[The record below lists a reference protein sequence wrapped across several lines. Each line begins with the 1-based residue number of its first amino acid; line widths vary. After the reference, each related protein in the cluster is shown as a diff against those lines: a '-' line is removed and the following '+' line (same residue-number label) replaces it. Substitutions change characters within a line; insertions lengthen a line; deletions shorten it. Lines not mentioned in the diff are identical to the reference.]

1 MGANLLKDNLEKAK
15 ELRKN
20 MTPQE
25 RKLWKIL
32 RNHQFYG
39 FEIRRQYPIDEYIVD
54 FICRNKK
61 IIIEIDGGQHNEK
74 EAIEYDKKRSADLR
88 KLGYK
93 VIRFWNN
100 DIDKNLDGVY
110 KILQK
115 EFKIDVD

>member
-1 MGANLLKDNLEKAK
+1 MAKKETNFFTYKDSKGK
-15 ELRKN
+15 ETKYAL
-20 MTPQE
+20 
-25 RKLWKIL
+25 
-32 RNHQFYG
+32 
-39 FEIRRQYPIDEYIVD
+39 
-54 FICRNKK
+54 
-61 IIIEIDGGQHNEK
+61 
-74 EAIEYDKKRSADLR
+74 EYDKKRSADLG

>member
-1 MGANLLKDNLEKAK
+1 MGANLLKENLYKAK
-15 ELRKN
+15 ELRRN

-39 FEIRRQYPIDEYIVD
+39 LEIRRQYPIDKYVVD
-54 FICRNKK
+54 FICRSKK
-61 IIIEIDGGQHNEK
+61 IIIEIDGGQHNTE
-74 EAIEYDKKRSADLR
+74 ESIEYDKKRSADLGN
-88 KLGYK
+88 LGYK

-110 KILQK
+110 KILQQ
-115 EFKIDVD
+115 EFDINVN

>member
-1 MGANLLKDNLEKAK
+1 MGADTLKDNLEKAK

-32 RNHQFYG
+32 RNHQFYD
-39 FEIRRQYPIDEYIVD
+39 FEIRRQYPIDKYIVD
-54 FICRNKK
+54 FICRKKK

-74 EAIEYDKKRSADLR
+74 ETIEYDKKRSFDLN

-93 VIRFWNN
+93 VVRFWNN
-100 DIDKNLDGVY
+100 DIDKNIEGVY

-115 EFKIDVD
+115 EFGIDIN